1 MAFPV
6 HQVFSLSFITMHTR
20 ILSFLNKRLFW
31 GIRLWELLAF
41 VGFHACLGLM
51 YSATLWLTVSQ
62 PQTLGIAINHTLKIL
77 LTAPLWWLFFRR
89 LRHWPFNKK
98 VMLHVPSSILY
109 VAVWLGIF
117 YLVVDFFG
125 VGRLRGAGIW
135 WDVYIPILIYLMQF
149 GIFHAYNYWAETIR
163 QQEKEK
169 ALLRMTYTAE
179 LNTLKAQIQ
188 PHFLFNTLNS
198 ISASVPASQENT
210 RSMIACLADVF
221 RFAMNVSDKEFI
233 PLEKE
238 LLFIQNFLSLEQ
250 QRFGDRLQVFYT
262 VDDQL
267 EEYPIPPML
276 LQPLVEN
283 AVKHGIAK
291 SVEGGRIHIAI
302 KKVED
307 KVRFTISDTGKGI
320 NGTPHDQLFKKGI
333 GLENTRQRLL
343 RLYGEE
349 LHLKPLSPKGVS
361 VVFSLPLHHKNG
373 PLWN

>member
-1 MAFPV
+1 
-6 HQVFSLSFITMHTR
+6 
-20 ILSFLNKRLFW
+20 
-31 GIRLWELLAF
+31 
-41 VGFHACLGLM
+41 
-51 YSATLWLTVSQ
+51 
-62 PQTLGIAINHTLKIL
+62 
-77 LTAPLWWLFFRR
+77 
-89 LRHWPFNKK
+89 
-98 VMLHVPSSILY
+98 
-109 VAVWLGIF
+109 
-117 YLVVDFFG
+117 
-125 VGRLRGAGIW
+125 
-135 WDVYIPILIYLMQF
+135 
-149 GIFHAYNYWAETIR
+149 
-163 QQEKEK
+163 
-169 ALLRMTYTAE
+169 
-179 LNTLKAQIQ
+179 
-188 PHFLFNTLNS
+188 
-198 ISASVPASQENT
+198 
-210 RSMIACLADVF
+210 MIACLADVF